1 MKKKI
6 LYTAFLVL
14 CSGNGLALDDE
25 RIYLDFQG
33 DARSLSRGIMQRLHP
48 IPPGAKSSMFR
59 SSNYFPVEN
68 LGKESG
74 IVLHM
79 NAATDSGRTAQG
91 NIAGYG
97 GSSVSLVYQCGLKES
112 YPRFYI
118 TNITS
123 ASFELGGDALNIGSK
138 VSDTLATGARKLLN
152 EQATSIVAYKAMCQ
166 DLIKNESRSTHNLS
180 TRVGDEK
187 TAVRDKPNS
196 IQPVS
201 SSRIQA
207 EAAAV
212 EKEPPTLPEWT
223 KGQKKGEKCSTKLP
237 CGPAL
242 DCISGLCTPNW

>member
-14 CSGNGLALDDE
+14 CSGNALALDDE

-79 NAATDSGRTAQG
+79 NAATESGSTAQG
-91 NIAGYG
+91 NMAGSG
-97 GSSVSLVYQCGLKES
+97 GGSVSLLYQCGLKEL
-112 YPRFYI
+112 PLRLYI
-118 TNITS
+118 SNITS
-123 ASFELGGDALNIGSK
+123 ASFELGRDASNIGSN
-138 VSDTLATGARKLLN
+138 VAENLAAGGRKLLN
-152 EQATSIVAYKAMCQ
+152 EEANRIAASKAICQ
-166 DLIKNESRSTHNLS
+166 DLIKNESRTMPNSS
-180 TRVGDEK
+180 IRAG
-187 TAVRDKPNS
+187 DKPNS
-196 IQPVS
+196 TQPLSPPRTQVE
-201 SSRIQA
+201 I
-207 EAAAV
+207 AAA
-212 EKEPPTLPEWT
+212 EKESLPPPEWS
-223 KGQKKGEKCSTKLP
+223 KGMKKGEKCSTKLP

-242 DCISGLCTPNW
+242 DCVSGICTPNW

>member
-6 LYTAFLVL
+6 LYMVFFAL
-14 CSGNGLALDDE
+14 CSGKALALDDE

-33 DARSLSRGIMQRLHP
+33 DARSLSRGIIQRLHP
-48 IPPGAKSSMFR
+48 IPPGTKSSMFK

-79 NAATDSGRTAQG
+79 NAAIDSGKTAQG
-91 NIAGYG
+91 NIAGHG
-97 GSSVSLVYQCGLKES
+97 GSSVSLVYQCGLKEFS
-112 YPRFYI
+112 PRFHI

-123 ASFELGGDALNIGSK
+123 AYIELGEEASNIGGK
-138 VSDTLATGARKLLN
+138 VSDNLATSARKLLN
-152 EQATSIVAYKAMCQ
+152 EQATSIVAHKAICQ
-166 DLIKNESRSTHNLS
+166 DLIKNESRSTPNS
-180 TRVGDEK
+180 SIKVGDEK
-187 TAVRDKPNS
+187 IAIRDKPNS
-196 IQPVS
+196 TQPLS

-207 EAAAV
+207 EAAAT
-212 EKEPPTLPEWT
+212 EKEPPPPPEWT

-242 DCISGLCTPNW
+242 DCVSGICTPNW